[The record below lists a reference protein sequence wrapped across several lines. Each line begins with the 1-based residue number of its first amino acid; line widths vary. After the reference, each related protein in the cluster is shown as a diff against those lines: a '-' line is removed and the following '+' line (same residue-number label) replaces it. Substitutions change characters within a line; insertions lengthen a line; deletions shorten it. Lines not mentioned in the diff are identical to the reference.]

1 MLLEGILF
9 VLGFPALIK
18 GADLLVDGSSSI
30 AKRLKV
36 SDLVIGLTIVSFGTS
51 APELIVNVLAS
62 FSGATDL
69 AISNVLGSNIA
80 NILLILGTAALI
92 TPLVVKSNTVWKEIP
107 LGLLS
112 VMLLFALG
120 NDVLMDPSG
129 QNAIGNV
136 ISRADGFVFLAFF
149 VVFMYYT
156 FGLVKASKDK
166 VKKDEDLKK
175 MSWSKSWIYIL
186 IGGFGLAFGGKWIVD
201 GAIAIASFY
210 ELPEALVG
218 VTIVAIGTSLP
229 ELATS
234 VVAAMRNNAD
244 IAIGNVAGSNIF
256 NVFWILGIS
265 SLISPLPYNPA
276 ESDLSAW
283 IAILAAA
290 LLFVF
295 LLLGKKHVLS
305 RWQGGV
311 FLMLY
316 FGYMIYLIVSL

>member
-1 MLLEGILF
+1 MLLQGILF
-9 VLGFPALIK
+9 LVGFPALIK
-18 GADLLVDGSSSI
+18 GADLLVDGASSI

-36 SDLVIGLTIVSFGTS
+36 SDIVIGLTIVSFGTS

-80 NILLILGTAALI
+80 NILLILGTAAVI
-92 TPLVVKSNTVWKEIP
+92 APLVVKSNTVWKEIP

-112 VMLLFALG
+112 VLLLFALG

-156 FGLVKASKDK
+156 FGLVSATKDH
-166 VKKDEDLKK
+166 VKEDDELEK
-175 MSWSKSWIYIL
+175 MSWGKSGLYIL
-186 IGGFGLAFGGKWIVD
+186 LGGLGLALGGKWIVD
-201 GAIAIASFY
+201 GAVAIADFY
-210 ELPEALVG
+210 QLPEALVG

-234 VVAAMRNNAD
+234 VVAAMKNNAD

-256 NVFWILGIS
+256 NVFWILGVS
-265 SLISPLPYNPA
+265 SLINPLPYNPA
-276 ESDLSAW
+276 ESDMSAVV
-283 IAILAAA
+283 AILAAA

-295 LLLGKKHVLS
+295 LLIGKKHVLT
-305 RWQGGV
+305 RWQGV
-311 FLMLY
+311 FFLVLY
-316 FGYMIYLIVSL
+316 FGYLIYLILGL